1 MTPTSEPM
9 AVRVNGSGISVEEF
23 NNEILRLQ
31 DAQTAQGVERSEQE
45 KIDLILSELVGQVL
59 LSEAAR
65 DAGFQVDDATLQTHI
80 DALIEELGG
89 SESFMT
95 WLQTNHYSEEN
106 FRNVLRRQLQA
117 AWMRDKL
124 VSEVPTTAP
133 QVHARQILVSARTTA
148 DMLIRQLQ
156 AGSDFETLAF
166 QYDSLTGGDLGWFP
180 RGYLYQSA
188 VEEAAFALSAGQYS
202 EVIETSYGFH
212 IILVIERSDAQ
223 PLTAEALA
231 VVQEQAVQA
240 WLDAQWVAS
249 TIEVLI

>member
-23 NNEILRLQ
+23 NNELLRLQ

-65 DAGFQVDDATLQTHI
+65 EAGFQVDNATLQTNI

-89 SESFMT
+89 SESFMA

-124 VSEVPTTAP
+124 VNEVPTTAP

-231 VVQEQAVQA
+231 VLQEQAVQA
-240 WLDAQWVAS
+240 WLDAQWAAS

>member
-1 MTPTSEPM
+1 
-9 AVRVNGSGISVEEF
+9 
-23 NNEILRLQ
+23 
-31 DAQTAQGVERSEQE
+31 
-45 KIDLILSELVGQVL
+45 
-59 LSEAAR
+59 
-65 DAGFQVDDATLQTHI
+65 
-80 DALIEELGG
+80 
-89 SESFMT
+89 
-95 WLQTNHYSEEN
+95 
-106 FRNVLRRQLQA
+106 
-117 AWMRDKL
+117 MRDKL
-124 VSEVPTTAP
+124 ISEVPTTAP

-156 AGSDFETLAF
+156 AGSDFETLAS

-212 IILVIERSDAQ
+212 IILVIERNDSQ

-231 VVQEQAVQA
+231 VLQEQAVQA
-240 WLDAQWVAS
+240 WLDAQWAAS